1 LTFSPYSMIIT
12 RKGREMLKN
21 REIILGITGGIA
33 AYKSVELL
41 RELTKKGVNVHVVM
55 TKNAQQFIT
64 PLTFQT
70 LSGNP
75 VHCDMFRLLEGSK
88 IGHIALAD
96 IADLMVITPATAN
109 ILGKIANGIADDYLT
124 TMVMATKVPVLF
136 APSMNVNMWQSSFVQ
151 NNVERLKARGYQFVD
166 PLEGD
171 LACGS
176 YGKGKLADIEEI
188 IEKIEDIFTKKD
200 LSHQR
205 VLVTAGPTLEP
216 IDPVRYITNRSSGKM
231 GFALAKIARRRGAE
245 VTLITGPNYLSL
257 PRRDIPQI
265 QVNDAREMHEA
276 VMHHFEECHIVIMA
290 AAVADFRPR
299 DILTEKITKKKNG
312 TYLLEMD
319 RNPDILKELGE
330 KRRNHILVGFA
341 AETSELME
349 NAAAKLQEKNLDI
362 IVANDVTQPGA
373 GFGVDTNIVKILD
386 AAGKVK
392 KVPLLSK
399 DEVANIILDQVVK
412 LVKKKE
418 KHLPWPRNW

>member
-1 LTFSPYSMIIT
+1 MIIT
-12 RKGREMLKN
+12 QKGREMLKN
-21 REIILGITGGIA
+21 REIILGVSGGIA

-41 RELTKKGVNVHVVM
+41 REMTKKGANVHVVM

-75 VHCDMFRLLEGSK
+75 VLSDMFRLLEGSK
-88 IGHIALAD
+88 IGHITLAD

-109 ILGKIANGIADDYLT
+109 ILGKIANGIADDFLT

-151 NNVERLKARGYQFVD
+151 NNVERLKAHGYQFAD
-166 PLEGD
+166 PIEGD

-176 YGKGKLADIEEI
+176 IGKGKLADIEEI

-200 LSHQR
+200 LSNQR
-205 VLVTAGPTLEP
+205 ILITAGPTLEP

-231 GFALAKIARRRGAE
+231 GFALAKMARRRGAE
-245 VTLITGPNYLSL
+245 VTLVTGPHYLSL
-257 PRRDIPQI
+257 PRRDIPQVM
-265 QVNDAREMHEA
+265 VNDAREMHEA
-276 VMHHFEECHIVIMA
+276 VMRYFEDSHIVIMA
-290 AAVADFRPR
+290 AAVADFRPQ
-299 DILTEKITKKKNG
+299 DMLKEKITKRKNG
-312 TYLLEMD
+312 VYLLEMEK
-319 RNPDILKELGE
+319 NPDILKELGE

-349 NAAAKLQEKNLDI
+349 NAEVKLKEKNLDL

-392 KVPLLSK
+392 KVPLLGK
-399 DEVANIILDQVVK
+399 DEVAHIILDQVVK

-418 KHLPWPRNW
+418 KDLPWPRNW

>member
-1 LTFSPYSMIIT
+1 
-12 RKGREMLKN
+12 MLRNK
-21 REIILGITGGIA
+21 EIVLGVSGGIA

-41 RELTKKGVNVHVVM
+41 REMTKKGANVNVVM

-75 VHCDMFRLLEGSK
+75 VLCDMFRLLEDSK
-88 IGHIALAD
+88 IGHVTVANS
-96 IADLMVITPATAN
+96 ADLLVIAPATAN

-136 APSMNVNMWQSSFVQ
+136 APSMNVNMWYNSFVQ
-151 NNVERLKARGYQFVD
+151 NNVEKLKAHGYQFVD
-166 PLEGD
+166 PIEGD

-176 YGKGKLADIEEI
+176 VGKGKLADIEEI
-188 IEKIEDIFTKKD
+188 VEKIEDIFTKKD
-200 LSHQR
+200 LFGQH
-205 VLVTAGPTLEP
+205 VLITAGPTLEP
-216 IDPVRYITNRSSGKM
+216 IDPVRYITNRSTGKM
-231 GFALAKIARRRGAE
+231 GFALAKMARRRGAV
-245 VTLITGPNYLSL
+245 VTLITGPHYLSL
-257 PRRDIPQI
+257 PRRDISQI
-265 QVNDAREMHEA
+265 VVNDARQMQEA
-276 VMHHFEECHIVIMA
+276 VMHYFEDCHIVIMA
-290 AAVADFRPR
+290 AAVADFRPQ
-299 DILTEKITKKKNG
+299 DFLTEKITKRKNG

-349 NAAAKLQEKNLDI
+349 NAEVKLKEKNLDF
-362 IVANDVTQPGA
+362 IVANDVTQAGA

-386 AAGKVK
+386 AQGKVR

-399 DEVANIILDQVVK
+399 DEVADIILDQVVK
-412 LVKKKE
+412 VVKKKE
-418 KHLPWPRNW
+418 KDLPWPRNW